1 LTADLAWNFMKFCK
15 MGIYAIIGDTPDV
28 SLQVAKDCKG
38 NPANYSVLKYILE
51 FRTASALALVHTIF

>member
-1 LTADLAWNFMKFCK
+1 MKFCK